1 MPNNLHIKQLE
12 QAVRSLSML
21 AMLYADDMT
30 REELSVEAIYFV
42 KRFFGCWE
50 AAVHLSAKSQAYWK
64 LTPAERDET
73 PLDSFSPPAE
83 ALEGLDFP
91 VDDPLAMLRWMPSD
105 VFKSAMEAAKE
116 FAPHDIPSAKNLPA
130 LPLTLHYCTWL
141 ANALELR
148 LQQACLIRTGF
159 RTGYFYHC

>member
-64 LTPAERDET
+64 LT
-73 PLDSFSPPAE
+73 L
-83 ALEGLDFP
+83 L
-91 VDDPLAMLRWMPSD
+91 
-105 VFKSAMEAAKE
+105 SAMKRLWIA
-116 FAPHDIPSAKNLPA
+116 SVLPPRR
-130 LPLTLHYCTWL
+130 LRVWTSPLMTP
-141 ANALELR
+141 
-148 LQQACLIRTGF
+148 
-159 RTGYFYHC
+159 